1 MATIQSQLRLNDGVS
16 GIVRKMTAAVDMCLS
31 SFEQM
36 QAASG
41 QAMNLEGITAARVGL
56 SQANAIIEE
65 MAADLQTVEN
75 QQNGVNRA
83 VSSGTGAFD
92 GMLGKIK
99 QMAGAYLSLQGL
111 QKVMGLAD
119 SAVSTQARLE
129 FIVDD
134 GGSVMALHNQIMGVA
149 NRSRASFQTTFNVVS
164 KLGVLAGRAFAD
176 NNELLAFT
184 ELMNKN
190 FVIGNASV
198 QEQTNSMYQLTQAM
212 AAGKLQGDEF
222 RSIMENAPLLAT
234 AIESYMQAAGV
245 EGSLKDWSSQ
255 GLLTAEVIKNALFST
270 ADEIEARFDS
280 MPYTFSQIGTLAA
293 NALYTA
299 FMPVIQYIGSAAQ
312 YIHDNWESIAPAVYA
327 VAGAIAFYAGVQ
339 ALAAAKTWLTTLAMG
354 TQGLAVGAYNL
365 VIAIAAFLTG
375 NMVVA
380 QTALNAAMAACPLLL
395 VAMIIGVIIFAI
407 YKWVQ
412 SVGGLDIAWKIV
424 VHGLLVSCDWLKI
437 KFFES
442 VYFVLNLW
450 DKMAL
455 GIQTAGVAIANF
467 MGDMKASVLMILQNM
482 VNGAINIIND
492 FIGVLNA
499 IPGVNIGL
507 IEQVTFGT
515 TAQLENEAEKQARM
529 KGLEDYRNS
538 IADNIAQ
545 RETALQSMK
554 DTAAS
559 QAADRWQEIQSL
571 QAAAKTGTDDMALM
585 PTAQDPSDLLA
596 DIANN
601 TGSTAASVK
610 DMGENVVY
618 LRDIA
623 ERETINRYTTAEI
636 KVDMNVSN
644 RIDSSMD
651 IDGVL
656 SQFTDGVR
664 EALVTSAEGV
674 HK

>member
-245 EGSLKDWSSQ
+245 EGTMKDWASQ
-255 GLLTAEVIKNALFST
+255 GLLTADVIKNALFST

-280 MPYTFSQIGTLAA
+280 MPYTFSQIGILAA
-293 NALYTA
+293 NALYIA
-299 FMPVIQYIGSAAQ
+299 FYPVIQYIGSAAQ